1 MPHDGSE
8 CCSFTTLRVVI
19 LILAFFAIIFV
30 SFMPAVNDEFTWT
43 NFESHSCTTYATRE
57 YVAEL
62 NVSSWNRHRMEICM
76 ATSADVHGLT
86 GPPVVKLQVDV
97 SGYYKTLTSI

>member
-1 MPHDGSE
+1 MPG
-8 CCSFTTLRVVI
+8 
-19 LILAFFAIIFV
+19 
-30 SFMPAVNDEFTWT
+30 VNDEFTWT

-76 ATSADVHGLT
+76 ATSAVIHGR
-86 GPPVVKLQVDV
+86 PYWPFSCEVASRRFWVLQDSDIGIALGQIDRTFRCQPRRTRLCYV
-97 SGYYKTLTSI
+97 LESIQG